1 MANPGLKIR
10 SVAPVRLRVPL
21 RKTFQSALGTYT
33 HLDVIVVRM
42 RTEDGPTGTGFT
54 MGLGGEGGAAMLPYI
69 QNELAP
75 LAAGQDAL
83 APEALWHRMWAPNKA
98 RMRGGLGLYA
108 LSAVDIACWDVV
120 AKAADLP
127 LHRLLG
133 GFRQKVP
140 VYGSGGWHTLPDAE
154 LLEEAQA
161 AAALGM
167 RGYKL
172 KIGTARDGE
181 RLAFLR
187 KNMGE
192 DFVLFCD
199 ANQNYNVREAV
210 EVSSVLAEHGVAW
223 FEEPV
228 LADCVD
234 DLAEVAERSMVP
246 TAAGEN
252 AYMRW
257 GFREI
262 CERRAAGFL
271 QPDVCRCGGVTEFIK
286 IAHLADAFNISLSSH
301 LAHELSVSLVGA
313 TPAGYMV
320 EYMEFFSPEDLTQ
333 DFSVR
338 EGHIQVPEA
347 PGHGVEFTPEAI
359 ARYRVS

>member
-1 MANPGLKIR
+1 MSKLKIR
-10 SVAPVRLRVPL
+10 SLDSIPLKVPL
-21 RKTFQSALGTYT
+21 KKTFQSSLGAYT
-33 HLDVIVVRM
+33 HLDVIVVHLH
-42 RTEDGPTGTGFT
+42 TEGGPTGTGFT
-54 MGLGGEGGAAMLPYI
+54 MGLGGEGTAAMRPYI
-69 QNELAP
+69 DNELAP
-75 LAAGQDAL
+75 LAIGQDAL

-98 RMRGGLGLYA
+98 RMRGGLGLYS

-120 AKAADLP
+120 AKSAGLP
-127 LHRLLG
+127 LNRLLG

-140 VYGSGGWHTLPDAE
+140 VYGSGGWHTLSDAE
-154 LLEEAQA
+154 LLEEAEE

-172 KIGTARDGE
+172 KIGTERDKE
-181 RLAFLR
+181 RIAFLR
-187 KNMGE
+187 KNVEE
-192 DFVLFCD
+192 DFIFFCD
-199 ANQNYNVREAV
+199 ANQNYNVREAI
-210 EVSSVLAEHGVAW
+210 EVSTMLAEHGVAW

-246 TAAGEN
+246 IAAGEN

-262 CERRAAGFL
+262 CERRAVGFL

-286 IAHLADAFNISLSSH
+286 IAHLADAFNVSLSSH
-301 LAHELSVSLVGA
+301 LVHELSVSLVGA
-313 TPAGYMV
+313 TPRGYMV
-320 EYMEFFSPEDLTQ
+320 EYMEFFSSDDLTE

-338 EGHIQVPEA
+338 DGCVNVPEVS
-347 PGHGVEFTPEAI
+347 GHGVEFTSDAL
-359 ARYRVS
+359 ARYKVS